1 MKTRETIQIV
11 KTVKFEQ
18 KLKRFKFWG
27 CVMNRNNETQQE
39 ENGQETQRRQA
50 PETNRTQLIF
60 QGMVSAYLFYLG
72 VEGIVELVRG
82 TSTIAPVILVLS
94 SLLFIGFA
102 LFIAFRCV
110 RAARR
115 EHMDK

>member
-1 MKTRETIQIV
+1 
-11 KTVKFEQ
+11 
-18 KLKRFKFWG
+18 
-27 CVMNRNNETQQE
+27 MNRNNETQQE

-94 SLLFIGFA
+94 SLLFIGC
-102 LFIAFRCV
+102 IVYCV
-110 RAARR
+110 SVRPCRTKRAYGQ
-115 EHMDK
+115 MIPTFL